1 MDNSKEYILCAALR
15 RKVPRSTDSYHQN
28 DLDQIEIGYRHH
40 DIRNRFGDEVSC
52 SPKDQG
58 FYTSKGRFVD
68 RKEAMEIA
76 YWSGQVRLPIYEVST
91 ISMKDGE
98 PTATIRFNDLFSED
112 LY

>member
-1 MDNSKEYILCAALR
+1 MIDNSKEYILCAALK
-15 RKVPRSTDSYHQN
+15 RKVPRNTDSYHQN

-58 FYTSKGRFVD
+58 FYTSKGRFVG

-76 YWSGQVRLPIYEVST
+76 FNCGQVHICTALYGDDHDGNPIF
-91 ISMKDGE
+91 K
-98 PTATIRFNDLFSED
+98 DLFSED

>member
-1 MDNSKEYILCAALR
+1 MDNTKEYILCAALK
-15 RKVPRSTDSYHQN
+15 RKVPRNTNSYHQN

-68 RKEAMEIA
+68 RKEAMKIA
-76 YWSGQVRLPIYEVST
+76 LASGQIDYENARHCVNGVY
-91 ISMKDGE
+91 KYK
-98 PTATIRFNDLFSED
+98 DLFSED

>member
-1 MDNSKEYILCAALR
+1 MIDNTKEYILCAALK
-15 RKVPRSTDSYHQN
+15 RKMSRNTNSYNQN

-68 RKEAMEIA
+68 RKEAMQIA
-76 YWSGQVRLPIYEVST
+76 YECGQ
-91 ISMKDGE
+91 ISSIEKALIKTGLDTE
-98 PTATIRFNDLFSED
+98 EWIDLFSED

>member
-1 MDNSKEYILCAALR
+1 MDNSKEYILCAALK
-15 RKVPRSTDSYHQN
+15 RKVPRNTNSYHQN

-40 DIRNRFGDEVSC
+40 DIRNRFGSEVSC

-68 RKEAMEIA
+68 RKEAMKIA
-76 YWSGQVRLPIYEVST
+76 LDCNQVYIDPALFDFDDEGNVKFS
-91 ISMKDGE
+91 
-98 PTATIRFNDLFSED
+98 DLFSED

>member
-1 MDNSKEYILCAALR
+1 MIDNTKEYILCAALR
-15 RKVPRSTDSYHQN
+15 RKVPRSTNSYHQN
-28 DLDQIEIGYRHH
+28 DLDLIEIGYRHH

-68 RKEAMEIA
+68 RREAMEIA
-76 YWSGQVRLPIYEVST
+76 YACGQIESPIHEVAT
-91 ISMKDGE
+91 VSMVDGE
-98 PTATIRFNDLFSED
+98 PTTSFKDLFSED